1 MEFSENYLDSMLASA
16 VEFYKRDS
24 NQVEYEIP
32 QSLENPNQ
40 AINIFTD
47 CLKNEAH
54 RSFQQTTISKEPIL
68 YTVNLDSENP
78 GIVVEVDKSKSKIK
92 IYNKT
97 NYNPKKA
104 IKKRK
109 NYKNIESIEQDAEK
123 ELEKLIIKQT
133 EINQREDFKSNQKVI
148 NQTNTQLKKLNS
160 QLSKLNQQRDQLE
173 QQISEMDPEE
183 INSRP
188 KQNILKRK
196 NKLIN
201 KSNNLSDDIHQKNK
215 EIIPYKEKVNQY
227 IELQHMK
234 KIQKEVIKQQK
245 IEEKQ
250 QKIEKKQKKIE
261 EKENKVISDQKL
273 KEKELYESENLNLD
287 DPDKSSN
294 NDTLDKSTHFDNQNT
309 SENKE
314 SDSQNNCNIEANSN
328 HLEQLDESLQKKN
341 IKSKKKK
348 INQIPKEEI
357 NDELFDILESYKNY
371 NSEQILESNIIDLN
385 QVKLYPSPIPF
396 NRHLKALEDCNPN
409 PILLPILL
417 YGNTSG
423 YSEGIKIIHGPPGTG
438 KTSRLITELTNLLN
452 KNPKEKILLCAPSN
466 IGVIN
471 LYQRALSFGIHG
483 CLILSNNKIPNNFDL
498 ANQKGKDNIVF
509 TTISM
514 RFGKILDNIKF
525 TKIIMDEA
533 SQCQEAWC
541 WGLLRKEVNQLI
553 MAGDPYQ
560 LPSLVSETGE
570 KLKYNRSLM
579 ERLMEIKV
587 PSELLDI
594 QRRMHPLIAEFSNR
608 YYYSNKLKTDY
619 QSNFNLQPLLILN
632 VEGNEKK
639 INNSYNNSIEVERIN
654 QEYKILKNI
663 FQEVIV
669 ISPYQ
674 AQCNLIKEVNS
685 EIIVHTIDSFQG
697 KEAEAVIITTVRSGS
712 SIGFWNDYRRLN
724 VAMTR
729 SKHALRIIGNINTW
743 KHENG
748 PLNDLYLFSK
758 SKNLIV

>member
-1 MEFSENYLDSMLASA
+1 MEFSENYLDTMLGSA
-16 VEFYKRDS
+16 IEFFNRDS
-24 NQVEYEIP
+24 KQAEYEIP

-54 RSFQQTTISKEPIL
+54 RSFQQTTVSKEPIL

-97 NYNPKKA
+97 NYNLKKVH
-104 IKKRK
+104 KKRK
-109 NYKNIESIEQDAEK
+109 NYKNIETIEKDAK
-123 ELEKLIIKQT
+123 NELEKLLTKQT
-133 EINQREDFKSNQKVI
+133 EINQREDFKSNQKII
-148 NQTNTQLKKLNS
+148 NQTNTQLKKLNT
-160 QLSKLNQQRDQLE
+160 QLSKLNQQRDELE
-173 QQISEMDPEE
+173 QQISEIDPQE

-188 KQNILKRK
+188 NQNILKRK
-196 NKLIN
+196 NKLLD
-201 KSNNLSDDIHQKNK
+201 KSKILSDDIQQKNE
-215 EIIPYKEKVNQY
+215 EINPYKEKVNQY
-227 IELQHMK
+227 TELQQMK
-234 KIQKEVIKQQK
+234 KIQREVIKQQK
-245 IEEKQ
+245 IEQ
-250 QKIEKKQKKIE
+250 KQKKLE
-261 EKENKVISDQKL
+261 EKENKKMSEQKL
-273 KEKELYESENLNLD
+273 KEPELDQSESLNLD
-287 DPDKSSN
+287 DQNKSSKTT
-294 NDTLDKSTHFDNQNT
+294 TLESNHFDNELS

-314 SDSQNNCNIEANSN
+314 SDSQNNCNNKANSN

-417 YGNTSG
+417 YGKTDS

-438 KTSRLITELTNLLN
+438 KTSRLITELTHLLN

-483 CLILSNNKIPNNFDL
+483 CLILSNNKIPCNFDL
-498 ANQKGKDNIVF
+498 ANQKSKDNIVF

-541 WGLLRKEVNQLI
+541 WGLLRREVNQLI

-587 PSELLDI
+587 PSELLDV
-594 QRRMHPLIAEFSNR
+594 QRRMHPLIAEFSNQH
-608 YYYSNKLKTDY
+608 YYSNKLKTNY

-632 VEGNEKK
+632 INGNEEK
-639 INNSYNNSIEVERIN
+639 INNSYQNRIEVERLN

-674 AQCNLIKEVNS
+674 AQCNLIKEINPA
-685 EIIVHTIDSFQG
+685 IIVHTIDSFQG
-697 KEAEAVIITTVRSGS
+697 KEAEAVIITTVRSGTTV
-712 SIGFWNDYRRLN
+712 GFWNDYRRLN

-729 SKHALRIIGNINTW
+729 AKHALRIIGDINTW
-743 KHENG
+743 KHENS
-748 PLNDLYLFSK
+748 PLKDLYLFSK
-758 SKNLIV
+758 SKNLII